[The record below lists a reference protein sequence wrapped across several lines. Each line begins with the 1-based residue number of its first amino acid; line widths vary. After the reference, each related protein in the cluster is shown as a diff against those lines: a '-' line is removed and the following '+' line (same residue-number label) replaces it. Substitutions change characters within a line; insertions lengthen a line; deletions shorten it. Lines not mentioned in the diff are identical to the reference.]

1 LFSSDV
7 LMCLISD
14 RGGSGVQVGVG
25 VGAEAE
31 AGLEQGLE
39 SGVVVLRSLLL
50 PETDLEDHQAIHDHG
65 AE

>member
-1 LFSSDV
+1 
-7 LMCLISD
+7 MCLISD

-25 VGAEAE
+25 VGVGAEAEAE

>member
-1 LFSSDV
+1 LFNSDV